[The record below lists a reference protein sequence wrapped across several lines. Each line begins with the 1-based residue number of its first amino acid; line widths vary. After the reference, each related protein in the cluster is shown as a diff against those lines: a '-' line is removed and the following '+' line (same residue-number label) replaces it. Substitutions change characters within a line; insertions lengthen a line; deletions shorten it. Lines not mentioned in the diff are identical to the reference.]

1 MNVRIFLFMV
11 FIASPSSPALAS
23 VRGVVRDPQNQA
35 VQGAQVEIRGTASAF
50 AQMTTT
56 NASGEFE
63 LTTVPSGQYR
73 IRVTSRGFGA
83 MDRTVQVTEASDSV
97 LEFQLRIERVE
108 QTVDVSTALIRVET
122 DVAGKSTA
130 SRLDIPTRDLPV
142 QVSSIPMQAL

>member
-108 QTVDVSTALIRVET
+108 QTVDYPGSE
-122 DVAGKSTA
+122 AGSL
-130 SRLDIPTRDLPV
+130 RQPT
-142 QVSSIPMQAL
+142 IGI